1 VPRTLAVCYKNR
13 EGNVPVLEW
22 LDLLPVK
29 IQDKCVVKIERLS
42 ELGHELR
49 RPEADLLR
57 NGIYELWVG
66 WEGKNCLILYCFQGR
81 IAAVLAHGI
90 IKEREVP
97 AKEIERALKRKR
109 LFEQDPDGHTYREG

>member
-1 VPRTLAVCYKNR
+1 M
-13 EGNVPVLEW
+13 
-22 LDLLPVK
+22 
-29 IQDKCVVKIERLS
+29 
-42 ELGHELR
+42 
-49 RPEADLLR
+49 
-57 NGIYELWVG
+57 
-66 WEGKNCLILYCFQGR
+66 NCLILYCFQGR

>member
-1 VPRTLAVCYKNR
+1 
-13 EGNVPVLEW
+13 VPVLEW
-22 LDLLPVK
+22 VDVLPVK

-57 NGIYELWVG
+57 NGIYELRVM
-66 WEGKNCLILYCFQGR
+66 WEGMNCLILYFFQGR